1 MTRSTRTQAR
11 TASAARTATLV
22 VFGAN
27 GFAFASWMSRLPDIR
42 AHFALSPGELS
53 LLLLAIATGSLIG
66 LPLAGRVLERTGTTR
81 GTRIAATVAA
91 AGLVGASVMIATAPD
106 VRWVLPLLTVFG
118 LGNGMWDVAQNL
130 EGATVEQR
138 VGRAIMPWFHAAF
151 SGGTVLGAL
160 TGAAAIAAGVPAGA
174 HIGVV
179 VLLAAAAAWFASA
192 RFLTAPTTTPRRE
205 SHASRTS
212 GTGGAWLE
220 PRTLAIGVMVIAA
233 AFTEGTANDWL
244 AVAFVDGHGV
254 SSGTGV
260 IAVSVFLSAMTV
272 ARILGTSALDRFGR
286 VPILL
291 VLFGTAFAGSLM
303 VVFGSLPVAF
313 VGAAVWG
320 IGASLGFPVGMS
332 AASDD
337 PARAAARLSVVSTM
351 GYTAFLGGPPLLG
364 LLGDHVGPLHALLAV
379 GVAAVIAMAS
389 VPAARPRDR
398 AAAPEEAPGQ
408 DPERSRG
415 TDPGLDRDAGAGFHG
430 DRSDAARPGDTQPDR
445 APCDASV

>member
-1 MTRSTRTQAR
+1 MARSAETTASD

-42 AHFALSPGELS
+42 AHFLLSPGELS
-53 LLLLAIATGSLIG
+53 MLLLAIATGSLIG

-81 GTRIAATVAA
+81 GTRIAAAVAA
-91 AGLVGASVMIATAPD
+91 TGLVGASVMIATAPD

-130 EGATVEQR
+130 EGATVEER
-138 VGRAIMPWFHAAF
+138 VGRSIMPWFHAAF

-179 VLLAAAAAWFASA
+179 VVLAAAAAWFASA

-212 GTGGAWLE
+212 GAGGAWLE
-220 PRTLAIGVMVIAA
+220 PRTLAIGVMVMAA

-260 IAVSVFLSAMTV
+260 IAVSVFLSAMTL

-286 VPILL
+286 VTILL

-313 VGAAVWG
+313 AGAAVWG

-351 GYTAFLGGPPLLG
+351 GYTAFLSGPPLLG
-364 LLGDHVGPLHALLAV
+364 LLGDRVGTLHALLAV
-379 GVAAVIAMAS
+379 GVAAVIAMVS
-389 VPAARPRDR
+389 VPAARPRP
-398 AAAPEEAPGQ
+398 AVAPESAPR
-408 DPERSRG
+408 DERSAC
-415 TDPGLDRDAGAGFHG
+415 TVAG
-430 DRSDAARPGDTQPDR
+430 
-445 APCDASV
+445 